1 MIVRYENISKLITQ
15 LERSFESQGYA
26 NLAHTSTKRLTGVRF
41 LWISGQ
47 SVLSRQRGVYRVN
60 CIDCLDR
67 TNVVQA
73 SDIFCQ
79 SGCVS
84 LQQIQSAFARYVLN
98 RQLLAVALLYPSGH
112 GRTDMDVVFNDG
124 TLQIKTTIRDVDLV
138 LSVGKQRRC
147 HKSML
152 VRVTISAAKLPS
164 SEGQCRNIS
173 SQGKSAKCSISLS

>member
-84 LQQIQSAFARYVLN
+84 LQQI
-98 RQLLAVALLYPSGH
+98 
-112 GRTDMDVVFNDG
+112 
-124 TLQIKTTIRDVDLV
+124 
-138 LSVGKQRRC
+138 
-147 HKSML
+147 
-152 VRVTISAAKLPS
+152 
-164 SEGQCRNIS
+164 
-173 SQGKSAKCSISLS
+173 